1 MMKLKGLSLFSN
13 VGIAEIF
20 FEKIG
25 IDILIANE
33 IDDTRAKFYKENYP
47 NTDVIIGD
55 IKKKKF
61 FDEIINKSKK
71 NKIDF
76 IITTPPCQGMSNAGK
91 KDKKDPRNTLI
102 NEAIKVIREIKP
114 KYVFLENVPQQLNT
128 FVRYNN
134 EEILIPNYL
143 RSCLKKYYN
152 FSSNE
157 TVNAAHYSVPQNR
170 TRSIILLTR
179 KDLKNTWNPPKRHKK
194 IITLETEHKCII
206 ESASYAADCGI
217 EVVKLKVNA
226 DGVLDLKNL
235 DAELKIKPAIVSI
248 MAVNNETGVIQD
260 MASIGE
266 LCERY
271 YSYLHTDAAQA
282 IGRIPLD
289 VKEMNIMAMSIS
301 GHKFYGPKGIGI
313 FFIDR
318 TIKNLIKPL
327 IRGGGQEFR
336 LRSGTLPTPLCVGIG
351 HAIELAVKNI
361 QSDQATCSK
370 LNNLFLNKLKD
381 SNPEIKINGSIN
393 KRIKDNLN
401 IRIPGIYS
409 EQLIANVPEVA
420 FSTGSA
426 CTSGQIETS
435 HVLRAMGLDDKQARE
450 SFRISF
456 NKMLSEKQAF
466 DAADFIIR
474 GCSKLRNI

>member
-1 MMKLKGLSLFSN
+1 MSYLKRPIFLDSQSTTPLDPKVFELMQPYFIEKFGNPHSHHKYGLEN
-13 VGIAEIF
+13 QAAINIARQQVADSINADPE
-20 FEKIG
+20 
-25 IDILIANE
+25 
-33 IDDTRAKFYKENYP
+33 
-47 NTDVIIGD
+47 
-55 IKKKKF
+55 
-61 FDEIINKSKK
+61 EIIFCSGATEAN
-71 NKIDF
+71 NF
-76 IITTPPCQGMSNAGK
+76 AITSLT
-91 KDKKDPRNTLI
+91 
-102 NEAIKVIREIKP
+102 
-114 KYVFLENVPQQLNT
+114 
-128 FVRYNN
+128 
-134 EEILIPNYL
+134 EILD
-143 RSCLKKYYN
+143 K
-152 FSSNE
+152 
-157 TVNAAHYSVPQNR
+157 
-170 TRSIILLTR
+170 
-179 KDLKNTWNPPKRHKK
+179 HKK